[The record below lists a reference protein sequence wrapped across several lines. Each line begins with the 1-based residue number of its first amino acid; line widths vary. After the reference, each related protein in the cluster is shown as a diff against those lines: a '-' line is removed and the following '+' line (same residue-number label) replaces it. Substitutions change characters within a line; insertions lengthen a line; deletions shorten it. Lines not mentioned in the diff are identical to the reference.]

1 MASHSFISKA
11 TIHCIFSL
19 YKMEDSFKGINVVIT
34 QIGHQATRSHR
45 LCCHGD

>member
-1 MASHSFISKA
+1 MCSVDLVCTKI
-11 TIHCIFSL
+11 
-19 YKMEDSFKGINVVIT
+19 EDSFKGINVVII